1 MPVSTRTSRG
11 AVESGFRIHK
21 GSINFEAGAT
31 QKLPVKVCGLLFL
44 KNGMSWAG
52 YNLFHV
58 YYNTVNILGK
68 ELQGALIPTVTSDKG
83 EVSITNPSSSQQR
96 TMYYVAINISYP
108 QDSNESLLD

>member
-21 GSINFEAGAT
+21 GSITIGAGAT
-31 QKLPVKVCGLLFL
+31 EKLPVKVCGLLFL

-52 YNLFHV
+52 YNLYHI
-58 YYNTVNILGK
+58 YYNTANLLGK
-68 ELQGALIPTVTSDKG
+68 ESQEAFIPTVTSNKG
-83 EVSITNPSSSQQR
+83 EVSITNIASSQR